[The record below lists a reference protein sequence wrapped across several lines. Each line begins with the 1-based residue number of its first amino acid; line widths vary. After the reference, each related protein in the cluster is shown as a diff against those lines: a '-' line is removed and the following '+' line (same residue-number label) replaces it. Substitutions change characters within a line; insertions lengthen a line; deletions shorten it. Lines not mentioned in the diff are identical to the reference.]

1 MFSKNLILSLIDKET
16 AGTKRLALFICIAA
30 TSWTGGLE
38 FGLAGILGAID
49 ISDIIHSF
57 YHDKSSS
64 ISQLI
69 IGK

>member
-16 AGTKRLALFICIAA
+16 AGT
-30 TSWTGGLE
+30 